1 MSKKIPVGTALAILF
16 VVMAATIAITM
27 KISMGVYNHLI
38 SDLSERSAM
47 YDGIAEVD
55 KLTREKFNGTIDS
68 ENVYSGLAAGF
79 VNGLGDPASFYLTPA
94 EYEVYNNKLLG
105 KMSGTGLTA
114 AYNTETNQL
123 LVTSVAKNS
132 PAEASGIAVGDVI
145 TKIADIDV
153 DFENYAELASN
164 LEGQKLS
171 NVNVTYSHEGKS
183 NTVNLVMGYSLQSV
197 TYRNVGTIGIISITG
212 FYENAINQFK
222 DAIKALTEAGC
233 KSLIIDVRNC
243 DEGTIE
249 YATKVLDILVPVA
262 TEGTAAMATFVNAE
276 GKTIKTFPSDSES
289 VAMPMLVLVNGGTK
303 GPAELFAC
311 DLRDFGKAQL
321 IGTKTKGVCTMQQLF
336 RLSNGGAV
344 VLTVANVLPYTSDG
358 INGTGVAPDYIVK
371 LTAEQT
377 AQIGIMSDADD
388 PQMQQAFTLLAG
400 DAAEGA
406 DGYEG

>member
-27 KISMGVYNHLI
+27 KVSMGIYNNLI

-79 VNGLGDPASFYLTPA
+79 INGLNDPASFYLTPA

-132 PAEASGIAVGDVI
+132 PAESSGIAVGDEI
-145 TKIADIDV
+145 MKIADLDV
-153 DFENYAELASN
+153 DYENYAELASN

-171 NVNVTYSHEGKS
+171 NVNVTYKHEGNA

-222 DAIKALTEAGC
+222 DAIKALEESGC

-249 YATKVLDILVPVA
+249 YATEVLDILVPVA
-262 TEGTAAMATFVNAE
+262 TEGTAAMATVVNAD

-289 VAMPMLVLVNGGTK
+289 ISIPILVLINSGTK

-344 VLTVANVLPYTSDG
+344 VLTVANVLPYTSES
-358 INGTGVAPDYIVK
+358 INGTGVNPDYIVK

-377 AQIGIMSDADD
+377 AQIGIMSDAED
-388 PQMQQAFTLLAG
+388 PQMQQAFQLLSG
-400 DAAEGA
+400 DADADAGA
-406 DGYEG
+406 DEG

>member
-1 MSKKIPVGTALAILF
+1 MSKKIPLGTALAILF

-27 KISMGVYNHLI
+27 KVSMGIYNNLI
-38 SDLSERSAM
+38 NDLSGRSAM

-55 KLTREKFNGTIDS
+55 KLTREKFDGTIDS
-68 ENVYSGLAAGF
+68 ESVYSGLAAGF
-79 VNGLGDPASFYLTPA
+79 INGLDDPASFYLTPA

-105 KMSGTGLTA
+105 KMSGTGLNA

-132 PAEASGIAVGDVI
+132 PAEAAGLAVGDVI

-153 DFENYAELASN
+153 DYENYSELVLN

-171 NVNVTYSHEGKS
+171 NVNVTYSHEGQI

-197 TYRNVGTIGIISITG
+197 TYRNIGTIGIISITG
-212 FYENAINQFK
+212 FYENAIAQFK
-222 DAIKALTEAGC
+222 DAIKALDEAGC
-233 KSLIIDVRNC
+233 KSLVIDVRNC

-262 TEGTAAMATFVNAE
+262 TEGTAAMATIVNSE

-289 VAMPMLVLVNGGTK
+289 ISIPILVLINGGTK

-344 VLTVANVLPYTSDG
+344 VLTVANVLPYTSES
-358 INGTGVAPDYIVK
+358 INGTGVNPDYIIK

-377 AQIGIMSDADD
+377 AQIGIMPDAED
-388 PQMQQAFTLLAG
+388 PQMQQAFQLLSG
-400 DAAEGA
+400 DAADADADEG
-406 DGYEG
+406 

>member
-1 MSKKIPVGTALAILF
+1 MSKKIPLGTALAILF

-27 KISMGVYNHLI
+27 KVSMGIYNNLI
-38 SDLSERSAM
+38 NDLSGRSAM

-55 KLTREKFNGTIDS
+55 KLTREKFDGTIDS
-68 ENVYSGLAAGF
+68 ESVYSGLAAGF
-79 VNGLGDPASFYLTPA
+79 INGLDDPASFYLTPA

-105 KMSGTGLTA
+105 KMSGTGLNA

-132 PAEASGIAVGDVI
+132 PAEAAGLSVGDVI

-153 DFENYAELASN
+153 DYENYSELVLN

-171 NVNVTYSHEGKS
+171 NVNVTYSHEGQI

-197 TYRNVGTIGIISITG
+197 TYRNIGTIGIISITG
-212 FYENAINQFK
+212 FYENAIAQFK
-222 DAIKALTEAGC
+222 DAIKALDEAGC
-233 KSLIIDVRNC
+233 KSLVIDVRNC

-262 TEGTAAMATFVNAE
+262 TEGTAAMATIVNSE

-289 VAMPMLVLVNGGTK
+289 ISIPILVLINGGTK

-344 VLTVANVLPYTSDG
+344 VLTVANVLPYTSES
-358 INGTGVAPDYIVK
+358 INGTGVNPDYIIK

-377 AQIGIMSDADD
+377 AQIGIMPDAED
-388 PQMQQAFTLLAG
+388 PQMQQAFQLLSG
-400 DAAEGA
+400 DAADAGA
-406 DGYEG
+406 DEG

>member
-1 MSKKIPVGTALAILF
+1 MSKKIPLGTALAILF

-27 KISMGVYNHLI
+27 KVSMGIYNNLI
-38 SDLSERSAM
+38 NDLSGRSAM

-55 KLTREKFNGTIDS
+55 KLTREKFDGTIDS
-68 ENVYSGLAAGF
+68 ESVYSGLAAGF
-79 VNGLGDPASFYLTPA
+79 INGLDDPASFYLTPA

-105 KMSGTGLTA
+105 KMSGTGLNA

-132 PAEASGIAVGDVI
+132 PAEAAGLAVGDVI

-153 DFENYAELASN
+153 DYENYSELVLN

-171 NVNVTYSHEGKS
+171 NVNVTYSHEGQI

-197 TYRNVGTIGIISITG
+197 TYRNIGTIGIISITG
-212 FYENAINQFK
+212 FYENAIAQFK
-222 DAIKALTEAGC
+222 DAIKALDEAGC
-233 KSLIIDVRNC
+233 KSLVIDVRNC

-262 TEGTAAMATFVNAE
+262 TEGTAAMATIVNSE

-289 VAMPMLVLVNGGTK
+289 ISIPILVLINGGTK

-344 VLTVANVLPYTSDG
+344 VLTVANVLPYTSES
-358 INGTGVAPDYIVK
+358 INGTGVNPDYIIK

-377 AQIGIMSDADD
+377 AQIGIMPDAED
-388 PQMQQAFTLLAG
+388 PQMQQAFQLLSG
-400 DAAEGA
+400 DAADAGA
-406 DGYEG
+406 DEG